1 MNPKRSWLR
10 ILGLTGWFV
19 AGCVIW
25 MVNRNPML
33 QRDPFL
39 LIVCQM
45 PKDQNEINP
54 TTPRYAMNHCDPEP
68 LETRNVADC
77 DRLLHTTEQVLGA
90 VSRLGIADTEVRLR
104 CSRKSETELRMQVT
118 DNRPSI

>member
-1 MNPKRSWLR
+1 MDPKRSWLR
-10 ILGLTGWFV
+10 ILGWTGWFV
-19 AGCVIW
+19 AGCTIW
-25 MVNRNPML
+25 IVNRNPM
-33 QRDPFL
+33 RDSFL

-54 TTPRYAMNHCDPEP
+54 STPRYAMNHCDPEP
-68 LETRNVADC
+68 LETRNAADC
-77 DRLLHTTEQVLGA
+77 ERLLHTIEQVLGA

-104 CSRKSETELRMQVT
+104 CSRKSETELRKVT